1 MAVIKWD
8 STGER
13 FFEMG
18 VKKGVLYP
26 IDNEGN
32 YTKGVAWN
40 GLTSVAETPDGA
52 EATDLYADDI
62 KYASFRS
69 AEKFGGTVEAYM
81 FPDEWYECDGSAE
94 LAPGVYLGQQ
104 TRKKFGMSYVTQI
117 GNDVQGDGFGYK
129 LHLVYGATASPSE
142 RTYESINDSP
152 DAITFS
158 WDFETTPVDV
168 AGHKPTSLIT
178 INSLK
183 ADPTKLKAL
192 ETILYGSESVEPRL
206 PMPDEVYTLM
216 KSSS

>member
-117 GNDVQGDGFGYK
+117 GNDVQGEGFGYK

-192 ETILYGSESVEPRL
+192 EAILYGSESVEPRL

>member
-192 ETILYGSESVEPRL
+192 EAILYGAESQEPRL

-216 KSSS
+216 TSSS

>member
-104 TRKKFGMSYVTQI
+104 TRKKFGMSYVSQI
-117 GNDVQGDGFGYK
+117 GNDVQGEGLGYK

-168 AGHKPTSLIT
+168 EGHKPTSLIT

-183 ADPTKLKAL
+183 ADPTKLRAL
-192 ETILYGSESVEPRL
+192 EAILYGSESQEPRL

>member
-26 IDNEGN
+26 IAPEGT

-117 GNDVQGDGFGYK
+117 GNDVHGDGLGYK

-183 ADPTKLKAL
+183 ADPAKLKAL
-192 ETILYGSESVEPRL
+192 EAILYGAESQEPRL

>member
-1 MAVIKWD
+1 MAAIKWD

-158 WDFETTPVDV
+158 WDFETAPVDV

-192 ETILYGSESVEPRL
+192 EAILYGAESQEPRL
-206 PMPDEVYTLM
+206 PMPDEVYALM
-216 KSSS
+216 KSDT

>member
-26 IDNEGN
+26 IDSEGK

-183 ADPTKLKAL
+183 ADPAKLKAL
-192 ETILYGSESVEPRL
+192 ETILYGAESQEPRL

-216 KSSS
+216 KSGT

>member
-178 INSLK
+178 INSLT
-183 ADPTKLKAL
+183 ADPTKLKTL
-192 ETILYGSESVEPRL
+192 EAILYGAESQEPRL

>member
-183 ADPTKLKAL
+183 ADPAKLKAL
-192 ETILYGSESVEPRL
+192 EAILYGAESQEPRL

-216 KSSS
+216 TSSS

>member
-183 ADPTKLKAL
+183 ADPAKLKAL
-192 ETILYGSESVEPRL
+192 ETILYGAESQEPRL

-216 KSSS
+216 KSGT

>member
-69 AEKFGGTVEAYM
+69 AEKFGGTIEAYM
-81 FPDEWYECDGSAE
+81 FPDVWYECDGSAE

-117 GNDVQGDGFGYK
+117 GNDVQGEDLGYK

-158 WDFETTPVDV
+158 WDFETTPVGV
-168 AGHKPTSLIT
+168 EGHKPTSLIT

-183 ADPTKLKAL
+183 ADPAKLKAL
-192 ETILYGSESVEPRL
+192 EAILYGTESQEPRL

>member
-192 ETILYGSESVEPRL
+192 EAILYGAESQEPRL

>member
-117 GNDVQGDGFGYK
+117 GNDVQGDGLGYK
-129 LHLVYGATASPSE
+129 LYLVYGATASPSE

-168 AGHKPTSLIT
+168 VGHKPTSLIT

-183 ADPTKLKAL
+183 ADPAKLKAL
-192 ETILYGSESVEPRL
+192 EAILYGAESQEPRL

>member
-1 MAVIKWD
+1 MAAIKWD

-117 GNDVQGDGFGYK
+117 VNDVQGDGFGYK

-192 ETILYGSESVEPRL
+192 EAILYGAESQEPRL

>member
-1 MAVIKWD
+1 MAAIKWD

-192 ETILYGSESVEPRL
+192 EAILYGSESVEPRL

-216 KSSS
+216 KSGT

>member
-183 ADPTKLKAL
+183 ADPAKLQAL
-192 ETILYGSESVEPRL
+192 EAILYGAESQEPRL

>member
-1 MAVIKWD
+1 MAAIKWD

-52 EATDLYADDI
+52 ESTDLYADDI

-192 ETILYGSESVEPRL
+192 EAILYGAESQEPRL

>member
-26 IDNEGN
+26 IDNEGK

-117 GNDVQGDGFGYK
+117 GNDVQGEGLGYK
-129 LHLVYGATASPSE
+129 LHLVYCATASPSE

-168 AGHKPTSLIT
+168 EGHKPTSLIT

>member
-26 IDNEGN
+26 IDNEGK

-117 GNDVQGDGFGYK
+117 GNDVQGEGLGYK
-129 LHLVYGATASPSE
+129 LQLVYGATAAPSE
-142 RTYESINDSP
+142 RTYESIHDSP

-158 WDFETTPVDV
+158 WDFETTPIDV
-168 AGHKPTSLIT
+168 EGHKPTSLIT

-192 ETILYGSESVEPRL
+192 EVILYGSESVEPRL

>member
-192 ETILYGSESVEPRL
+192 EAILYGSESVEPRL

-216 KSSS
+216 KSGT

>member
-183 ADPTKLKAL
+183 ADPAKLKAL
-192 ETILYGSESVEPRL
+192 EAILYGAESQEPRL